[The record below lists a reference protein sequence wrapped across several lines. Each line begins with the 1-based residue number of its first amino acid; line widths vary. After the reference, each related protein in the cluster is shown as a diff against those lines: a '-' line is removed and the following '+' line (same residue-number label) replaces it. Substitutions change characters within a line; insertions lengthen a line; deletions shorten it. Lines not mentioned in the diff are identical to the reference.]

1 MEEFKRVAKENLEAA
16 EKQLRELEKL
26 IKVLQAQGQ
35 ISADIINKYYDLK
48 RQVDNWKQAL
58 KVLED

>member
-1 MEEFKRVAKENLEAA
+1 MEEFKRMAKENLEAA